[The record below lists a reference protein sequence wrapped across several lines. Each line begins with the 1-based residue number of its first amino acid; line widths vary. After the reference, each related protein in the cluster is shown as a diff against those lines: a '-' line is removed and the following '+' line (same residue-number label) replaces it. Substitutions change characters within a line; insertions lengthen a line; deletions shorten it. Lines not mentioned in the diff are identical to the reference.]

1 MRTSILSLSL
11 LALPLIAG
19 CGDDGK
25 DNVDAP
31 PPIDS
36 RDIDAS
42 PDAHMFKGFDADE
55 GGEVR
60 AEYTIFPNDARATR
74 VTAFAYQDAGSNKFF
89 SYVSENGC
97 TDISTPALK
106 ALHWPTAQ
114 NPTAERVYH
123 DLGSVTIT
131 ATDDST
137 TLEVPRAEAGPPR
150 DPFFRDHPAGDW
162 FFKQFPLNGMG
173 MPGGVNDDM
182 PYTAEKTAYDVK
194 FGGSTDLPEQ
204 TFDGALYMPAAFSI
218 AGDTDHPHGAIHAP
232 ADTAQTFTWTVP
244 TDAPTNDTEILGLV
258 AVTGSSGPAFLC
270 IEPNDGSI
278 TVPAAMMDIARA
290 TYPTA
295 VDPDTQVETP
305 SGSLARQTLSHAV
318 RELKENDGLSG
329 KRVDIIGVWC
339 FAGTK
344 FFTTP
349 APVN

>member
-11 LALPLIAG
+11 LALPLIAA
-19 CGDDGK
+19 CGDDGGTAT
-25 DNVDAP
+25 DAP

-36 RDIDAS
+36 KDIDAP
-42 PDAHMFKGFDADE
+42 PDAHVFKGFDADE

-74 VTAFAYQDAGSNKFF
+74 VTAFAYQNVGTNKFF
-89 SYVSENGC
+89 SYVDENGC
-97 TDISTPALK
+97 TDISTTALK
-106 ALHWPTAQ
+106 AVHWPTAQ
-114 NPTAERVYH
+114 NPTAERTYH

-131 ATDDST
+131 ATDAST
-137 TLEVPRAEAGPPR
+137 TLDVPRTVTGPAR

-162 FFKQFPLNGMG
+162 FFKQFPLNANN
-173 MPGGVNDDM
+173 MPGGVSDTT

-218 AGDTDHPHGAIHAP
+218 AGDTTHPHSAIYAP
-232 ADTAQTFTWTVP
+232 ADTAQTFTWTTP
-244 TDAPTNDTEILGLV
+244 ADAPTNDTEILGLV
-258 AVTGSSGPAFLC
+258 AVTGPMGPAFLC

-278 TVPAAMMDIARA
+278 TVPAAMINIART

-295 VDPDTQVETP
+295 GDGTT
-305 SGSLARQTLSHAV
+305 SASLARQTLSHAV

-344 FFTTP
+344 FITTP
-349 APVN
+349 PAVQ